1 MTLPKERLTK
11 IFKTAGQAAKGTEYA
26 SVAGIN
32 MEGPFI
38 DEAKKG
44 AHKREYII
52 APDSEF
58 FSQCMEASENMIK
71 LVTLAPNVEGAD
83 DFIREWKD
91 KVVISVGHTSAD
103 YDTARKAM
111 EAGAGHITH
120 LYNAMPPFSHRAPG
134 VIGAGIDTAG
144 CMAEIICDG
153 IHIHPSAI
161 RAAFSLFGSE
171 RMILISDSMM
181 AAGMENGTYELGS
194 QEVTV
199 KDRKATLADGT
210 LAGSATNLFDCM
222 KLAISFGIP
231 ESDAIFAATRNPAKS
246 IGLYHK
252 IGSITPGKEADIL
265 FVNSHYDILWQI

>member
-91 KVVISVGHTSAD
+91 KVVISVGHTSAVVMIPD
-103 YDTARKAM
+103 LIKIFLKRRESMRCSRERYLKKDTRFWWDS
-111 EAGAGHITH
+111 GA
-120 LYNAMPPFSHRAPG
+120 A
-134 VIGAGIDTAG
+134 
-144 CMAEIICDG
+144 
-153 IHIHPSAI
+153 
-161 RAAFSLFGSE
+161 
-171 RMILISDSMM
+171 
-181 AAGMENGTYELGS
+181 
-194 QEVTV
+194 
-199 KDRKATLADGT
+199 
-210 LAGSATNLFDCM
+210 
-222 KLAISFGIP
+222 
-231 ESDAIFAATRNPAKS
+231 
-246 IGLYHK
+246 
-252 IGSITPGKEADIL
+252 
-265 FVNSHYDILWQI
+265 